1 MAFRKL
7 ISCTPVLLAKKKSR
21 NTLKIKVLVHH
32 TLFIKGIKIR
42 QMNFIGNPEKLNI
55 QGLPELFKKNLD
67 SFTSL
72 KSPFKDLSYITS
84 FFKDDESIFLTGI
97 GSSESHARYLEV
109 LLKNYTKFNVK
120 FLNIME
126 FYTKSFNS

>member
-21 NTLKIKVLVHH
+21 NTLKIKVIVHH

-55 QGLPELFKKNLD
+55 QGLPELFKKN
-67 SFTSL
+67 
-72 KSPFKDLSYITS
+72 
-84 FFKDDESIFLTGI
+84 
-97 GSSESHARYLEV
+97 
-109 LLKNYTKFNVK
+109 
-120 FLNIME
+120 
-126 FYTKSFNS
+126 